1 VSLSRSR
8 RFVVSLALVLG
19 SSALD
24 ARAQTGGGGS
34 YVRIDRPERVR
45 SFYADGAEAWIGRRV
60 HVHLPHSALERAEAG
75 ARGELAF
82 RWKGVRFRVAGANP
96 ALARY
101 NRRAPRG
108 TVLCVKGIVRR
119 AKEGEP
125 PYLQIEDL
133 RVGPLERW

>member
-1 VSLSRSR
+1 MPPSPSR
-8 RFVVSLALVLG
+8 RLAAALVLWF
-19 SSALD
+19 AIAAPPLF
-24 ARAQTGGGGS
+24 AQSGGGGS

-45 SFYADGAEAWIGRRV
+45 SFYADGAEAWVGRRV
-60 HVHLPHSALERAEAG
+60 HVHLPHTVLAKAETGADGALG
-75 ARGELAF
+75 F
-82 RWKGVRFRVAGANP
+82 RWKGVRFRVAGSNP

-119 AKEGEP
+119 AKAGDP
-125 PYLQIEDL
+125 PVLLIEDL

>member
-1 VSLSRSR
+1 MSLSSSP
-8 RFVVSLALVLG
+8 RFAVALALALG
-19 SSALD
+19 SVALE
-24 ARAQTGGGGS
+24 ARAQAGSGS
-34 YVRIDRPERVR
+34 YLRIDRPERVR
-45 SFYADGAEAWIGRRV
+45 SFYRDGAEAWIGRRV
-60 HVHLPHSALERAEAG
+60 HVHLPHSALERAEPG
-75 ARGELAF
+75 ERGGLSF
-82 RWKGVRFRVAGANP
+82 RWKGVRFRVAGENP

-125 PYLQIEDL
+125 PHLQIEDL